1 MKKPLLFSSRIIVL
15 VVLLLTIPLLA
26 AAADNAD
33 TTTANQPLT
42 TQSASASP
50 DLASPRD
57 TLKTFF
63 LHAEQFISDPFNR
76 SSQMQLYGTL
86 DIPETIGEQRTP
98 IAVELLGVL
107 NSIGSINPD
116 ELAPGI
122 KEIQEQKLTRYE
134 FFPNNPNPKAQR
146 LFQEVIDDIGSQPQG
161 SIVFTQTDSGEWKF
175 SADTLDKI
183 AVLWAWI
190 EKRGV
195 KSGADIREIDFTQK
209 IRSMLVP
216 EVLKGRFVFGAELW
230 QWMGLILVLIIVL
243 LTNALLAI
251 ILKPIANRIAKKAT
265 ADPENIEIHAAVKP
279 LGLVVAATLFWLSL
293 DVLGFSGLLV
303 LIFVVAIK
311 LVAGYALAWLAW
323 AIVDVVSVVVLGN
336 ITSKDSTFARI
347 IIPLLGRTA
356 KVLIV
361 VVATIYAA
369 SALDINLI
377 PLLGSLGIAGLAISF
392 AAQDTVRNLFG
403 SVMIFSDKPFNIGDL
418 IQFGNI
424 TGSVEQIGFRSSKI
438 RTANGHLVTIP
449 NGSLTGDVVEN
460 ISARKYI
467 RHMMDII
474 LPLNTEPKKLNQAMQ
489 IIENIFKSEALYA
502 SVHNTIDGNQ
512 LYPKVVFKEITN
524 EGLKILIIY
533 WYMPT
538 DYFGYLNYNQML
550 NMKIVEEFAKENI
563 QFAMPVRLIGDL
575 EDSKLN

>member
-1 MKKPLLFSSRIIVL
+1 MLFSSRIIVL
-15 VVLLLTIPLLA
+15 VALLLTIPLLFA
-26 AAADNAD
+26 ATDNAD
-33 TTTANQPLT
+33 STAPDQSLA

-63 LHAEQFISDPFNR
+63 LHAEQVISDPSNR

-98 IAVELLGVL
+98 IAVQLLGIL

-116 ELAPGI
+116 EMAPGI
-122 KEIQEQKLTRYE
+122 QKIQEQKLTRYE
-134 FFPNNPNPKAQR
+134 FFPNNPNPKTRQ
-146 LFQEVIDDIGSQPQG
+146 LFQQVIDDIGSQPPG
-161 SIVFTQTDSGEWKF
+161 SIVITKTDSGEWKF
-175 SADTLDKI
+175 SAGTLNKI
-183 AVLWAWI
+183 AALWAWI

-195 KSGADIREIDFTQK
+195 KSGADICEIDFTQK
-209 IRSMLVP
+209 IRSRFVP
-216 EVLKGRFVFGAELW
+216 EALKGRFVLGAELW
-230 QWMGLILVLIIVL
+230 QWLGLIVVLIIVL

-251 ILKPIANRIAKKAT
+251 ILKPIASQIATKAT
-265 ADPENIEIHAAVKP
+265 SDPKNIQVHAAAKP
-279 LGLVVAATLFWLSL
+279 LGLFVAAALFWLSL
-293 DVLGFSGLLV
+293 DILGFTGLPV

-311 LVAGYALAWLAW
+311 LIVGYAVAWMAW
-323 AIVDVVSVVVLGN
+323 AIVDVVSATVLGK
-336 ITSKDSTFARI
+336 ITSEDSTFARI

-356 KVLIV
+356 QVIIV
-361 VVATIYAA
+361 VAATIYAA

-377 PLLGSLGIAGLAISF
+377 PLLGGLGIAGLAISF

-418 IQFGNI
+418 IQFGDI
-424 TGSVEQIGFRSSKI
+424 TGSVEQIGFRSTKL
-438 RTANGHLVTIP
+438 RTFPGHLVTIP
-449 NGSLTGDVVEN
+449 NGSITSDAVEN

-467 RHMMDII
+467 LHMMDII
-474 LPLNTEPKKLNQAMQ
+474 LPLNTEPKKLSQAMQ
-489 IIENIFKSEALYA
+489 IIENIFKSEALYD

-512 LYPKVVFKEITN
+512 LNPKVVFKEITN
-524 EGLKILIIY
+524 EGLKILVVY

-550 NMKIVEEFAKENI
+550 NMEIVEEFAKENI
-563 QFAMPVRLIGDL
+563 QFAMPVRLVKDL
-575 EDSKLN
+575 EHFKE